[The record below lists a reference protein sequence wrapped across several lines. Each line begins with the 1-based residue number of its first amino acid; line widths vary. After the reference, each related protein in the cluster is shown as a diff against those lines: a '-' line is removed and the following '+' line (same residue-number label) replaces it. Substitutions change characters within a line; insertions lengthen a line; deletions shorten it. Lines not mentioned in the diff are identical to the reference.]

1 MDALKELLHSVV
13 HNQLDRVKLLSNLI
27 KFKVSFN
34 EESSTI
40 ILKYKLKLAL
50 LENIILTERNEN
62 EKVDFNRLKKETED
76 YLKYHHAQLS
86 KVSFKCT
93 LAGCLYECNRHRD
106 YLRHLQRVHPQLLQC
121 WVLFLVNVLF
131 LSVGVHSLQVLRH

>member
-1 MDALKELLHSVV
+1 MDALKELLNSVV
-13 HNQLDRVKLLSNLI
+13 HNQLDKVKLLSNLI

-40 ILKYKLKLAL
+40 ILKYKLAL

-93 LAGCLYECNRHRD
+93 LAGCL
-106 YLRHLQRVHPQLLQC
+106 
-121 WVLFLVNVLF
+121 
-131 LSVGVHSLQVLRH
+131 